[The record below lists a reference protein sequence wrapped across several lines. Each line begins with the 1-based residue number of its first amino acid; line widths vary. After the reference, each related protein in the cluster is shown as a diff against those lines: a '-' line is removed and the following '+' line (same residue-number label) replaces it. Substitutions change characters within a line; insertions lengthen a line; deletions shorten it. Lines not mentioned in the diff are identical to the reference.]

1 MSRRA
6 FTVIA
11 TIILLTLGSG
21 TAVLARSGPLPTEL
35 QQVRAAL
42 AKYHS
47 VELAE
52 RAGYIPT
59 SPCEQSP
66 AGAMGIHYLNPALL
80 APGIDPLQ
88 PEVLLYLPDRNGN
101 LKLVGVEY
109 FSVAA
114 DQTMQDDSDRPSV
127 FGQPFHGPMLG
138 HAPGM
143 PVHYDLHVWLYE
155 ANPSGVFASWNP
167 AISCP

>member
-1 MSRRA
+1 MSRRVLI
-6 FTVIA
+6 VIA
-11 TIILLTLGSG
+11 AIAVLTLGGSA
-21 TAVLARSGPLPTEL
+21 AVLAGSGPLPPEL

-47 VELAE
+47 VEQAE

-66 AGAMGIHYLNPALL
+66 SGAMGIHYLNPALL

-88 PEVLLYLPDRNGN
+88 PEVLLYLPDRHGN
-101 LKLVGVEY
+101 LKLVGIEY

-127 FGQPFHGPMLG
+127 FGQPFDGPMPG
-138 HAPGM
+138 HTPEM